1 MNMLHHI
8 ISKEGDP
15 SKNLNL
21 QIRFCSLPF
30 LIKQTFLISQGQFI
44 KLDKIHKKM

>member
-15 SKNLNL
+15 SKNLN
-21 QIRFCSLPF
+21 F